1 MKYLVMECTL
11 GYAVVLDSEGRFL
24 RVPNLGYEVGQE
36 LNYVEDFAESDRKK
50 TLYSINFKRWV
61 AVAACFCILV
71 LGAALWRVPA
81 GTVRIKINPDIKMT
95 VNRFDRVVKIEG
107 LNDDGKKLIEDYNGY
122 GKTAK
127 QVSDALADKAFK
139 MGYLKTGGH
148 IAVAADSKRDAWKMA
163 MEEKILTELDTY
175 LNSDDDEN
183 EIPHGFIID
192 TEINDDDDFEDE
204 NFDDEHF
211 DNYDDRDDDFDD
223 DEYPSENKHEEKHDK
238 YHDNDDDDGNSD
250 DDDDGDF
257 DDD

>member
-24 RVPNLGYEVGQE
+24 KVPNLGYEVGQE
-36 LNYVEDFAESDRKK
+36 LNYVEEFAESGGKK

-148 IAVAADSKRDAWKMA
+148 IAVAADSKRDAWKRA

-175 LNSDDDEN
+175 LNSDDDDKN
-183 EIPHGFIID
+183 EIPHEFIID
-192 TEINDDDDFEDE
+192 TEI
-204 NFDDEHF
+204 
-211 DNYDDRDDDFDD
+211 YDDDDFDD
-223 DEYPSENKHEEKHDK
+223 EDF
-238 YHDNDDDDGNSD
+238 DDDRFNNYDDHDDEDYDDHDD

-257 DDD
+257 DDDHDDDFDDD